1 MKKKLRL
8 IYWILLAI
16 PSTTLLFT
24 SWCNRIHF
32 ISDFMLNWCFLQILL
47 TPLCFVV
54 YYLLDSKSEKD
65 TSV

>member
-24 SWCNRIHF
+24 FLCNRILF
-32 ISDFMLNWCFLQILL
+32 IADFMMNWCFLQILL

>member
-16 PSTTLLFT
+16 PSTTLLFCM
-24 SWCNRIHF
+24 SFAECRF
-32 ISDFMLNWCFLQILL
+32 LADFMIEWGSIHILL
-47 TPLCFVV
+47 TPLCCVV